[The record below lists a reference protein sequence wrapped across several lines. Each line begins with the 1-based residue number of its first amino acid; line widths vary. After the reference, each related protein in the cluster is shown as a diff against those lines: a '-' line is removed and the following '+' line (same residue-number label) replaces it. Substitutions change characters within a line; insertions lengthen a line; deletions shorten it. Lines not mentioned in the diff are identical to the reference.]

1 MCVYAYDRVLTSEFL
16 LAALSHQPLE
26 EVRKLSFRHVLVWS
40 GVTSEVGPL
49 LGLDVG
55 HVGVCL
61 GPLVLLLEPAL
72 FCGVASA
79 FAIGSI
85 RHISGFSGRPWPH
98 RIDLGWR
105 RRHDEGHEE
114 GCGSRRCCA

>member
-16 LAALSHQPLE
+16 LASLSHHPLE
-26 EVRKLSFRHVLVWS
+26 KVRKLLLRHVLVWS
-40 GVTSEVGPL
+40 GVTIEAGPL

-72 FCGVASA
+72 FCYFLWRGLGVRN
-79 FAIGSI
+79 
-85 RHISGFSGRPWPH
+85 RHISGFSGRPWSS
-98 RIDLGWR
+98 D
-105 RRHDEGHEE
+105 
-114 GCGSRRCCA
+114 